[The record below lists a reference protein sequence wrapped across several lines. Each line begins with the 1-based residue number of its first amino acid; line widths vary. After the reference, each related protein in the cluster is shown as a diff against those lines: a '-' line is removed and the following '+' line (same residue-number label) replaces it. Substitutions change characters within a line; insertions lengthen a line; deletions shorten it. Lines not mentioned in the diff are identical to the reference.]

1 MQNNAIYKKHFCTF
15 AVRNIKN
22 KSIVIMDS
30 LVKIYFRLLQETEV
44 KTFRYLYSDIDWN
57 ERCIAIIGAKGVG
70 KTTMLLQHIKATFE
84 DKNKVLYASLD
95 NSWFAKHTIFEL
107 ADEFYMNGGTHLF
120 LDEIHHYPNWTTE
133 IKNIYDS
140 FPKLKIVFTGSSL
153 LQIYKSTA
161 DLSRRVV
168 YENLEG
174 LSFREFLKFEKV
186 GDFPAFSLKEIVEN
200 HQNIAFQITENI
212 KIMPLFKKYL
222 KYGYYLFY
230 KEGLK
235 KYDIKLQEAVNNV
248 IDIDIPAIENIEFA
262 SRHKLKRLLA
272 ILSTLVP
279 YTPKITDLSIA
290 IDSNRNNTVKY
301 LSLLA
306 NAKLLNLVSYK
317 NKTIGDLTKPD
328 KVLLN
333 NTNLSY
339 LYGDNANIGSARE
352 TFFVNQLSVIADVIL
367 APQGDFIVGN
377 YTFEVGGKNKS
388 FEQIKDIPNSFVV
401 ADDIEIGHKNKIPL
415 WLFGLLY

>member
-1 MQNNAIYKKHFCTF
+1 ME
-15 AVRNIKN
+15 
-22 KSIVIMDS
+22 S
-30 LVKIYFRLLQETEV
+30 LIKIYLRLLQETEA
-44 KTFRYLYSDIDWN
+44 KTFRYLYPNIDWN
-57 ERCIAIIGAKGVG
+57 EHCIGIIGARGVG
-70 KTTMLLQHIKATFE
+70 KTTMLLQHIKHTFAN
-84 DKNKVLYASLD
+84 KNEALFASLD
-95 NSWFAKHTIFEL
+95 NTWFANHSIFDL
-107 ADEFYMNGGTHLF
+107 ADEFYLNGGTHLF
-120 LDEIHHYPNWTTE
+120 LDEIHHYPNWATE

-168 YENLEG
+168 YEKLEG
-174 LSFREFLKFEKV
+174 LSFREFLKFEKM
-186 GDFPAFSLKEIVEN
+186 GDFPVLSMKEIVEN
-200 HQNIAFQITENI
+200 HQDIAFRITENL
-212 KIMPLFKKYL
+212 KIIPLFKKYL
-222 KYGYYLFY
+222 KNGYYLFY
-230 KEGLK
+230 KEGLS
-235 KYDIKLQEAVNNV
+235 KYEIKLQEAVNNV
-248 IDIDIPAIENIEFA
+248 IDIDIPAIENIEFE

-279 YTPKITDLSIA
+279 YTPNITDLSVA

-301 LSLLA
+301 LFLLA

-352 TFFVNQLSVIADVIL
+352 TFFVNQLNAVANVIL
-367 APQGDFIVGN
+367 APQGDFMVDN
-377 YTFEVGGKNKS
+377 YTFEVGGKSKS
-388 FEQIKDIPNSFVV
+388 FKQIKDIQNSFVV
-401 ADDIEIGHKNKIPL
+401 ADDIEIGHGNKIPL
-415 WLFGLLY
+415 WLFGMLY

>member
-1 MQNNAIYKKHFCTF
+1 ME
-15 AVRNIKN
+15 
-22 KSIVIMDS
+22 S
-30 LVKIYFRLLQETEV
+30 LVKIYLRLLQETEAT
-44 KTFRYLYSDIDWN
+44 TFRYLYSNIDWN

-70 KTTMLLQHIKATFE
+70 KTTMLLQHIKTTFVNKE
-84 DKNKVLYASLD
+84 KVLFASLD
-95 NSWFAKHTIFEL
+95 NTWFANHTIFEL

-120 LDEIHHYPNWTTE
+120 LDEIHHYPNWANE

-153 LQIYKSTA
+153 LQIYKLTA

-174 LSFREFLKFEKV
+174 LSFREFLKFEKI
-186 GDFPAFSLKEIVEN
+186 GDFSTFSLDEIVGN

-222 KYGYYLFY
+222 KNGYYLFY

-235 KYDIKLQEAVNNV
+235 RYEQKLQEAINNV
-248 IDIDIPAIENIEFA
+248 IDVDVPAIENIEFE
-262 SRHKLKRLLA
+262 SRYKLKKLMA
-272 ILSTLVP
+272 VLSTLVP
-279 YTPKITDLSIA
+279 YTPNITDLAAA
-290 IDSNRNNTVKY
+290 IGSNRNNTVRY
-301 LSLLA
+301 LSLLE
-306 NAKLLNLVSYK
+306 NAKLLNLISYK
-317 NKTIGDLTKPD
+317 NKRIGDLTKPD

-339 LYGDNANIGSARE
+339 IYSNNTNIGSARE
-352 TFFVNQLSVIADVIL
+352 TFFVNQLNAVSDVIL
-367 APQGDFIVGN
+367 APKGDFMVEN
-377 YTFEVGGKNKS
+377 YTFEVGGKNKT
-388 FEQIKDIPNSFVV
+388 FGQIKNITNSFVV
-401 ADDIEIGHKNKIPL
+401 ADNIEIGHKNKIPL

>member
-1 MQNNAIYKKHFCTF
+1 
-15 AVRNIKN
+15 
-22 KSIVIMDS
+22 MDS
-30 LVKIYFRLLQETEV
+30 LVKIYLRLLQETEK
-44 KTFRYLYSDIDWN
+44 KTFRYLYSNVDWD
-57 ERCIAIIGAKGVG
+57 ERCVAIIGAKGVG

-84 DKNKVLYASLD
+84 DKNEVLYASLD
-95 NSWFAKHTIFEL
+95 NSWFANHTIFEL

-168 YENLEG
+168 YETLEG

-186 GDFPAFSLKEIVEN
+186 SDFPVLSLKEIVEN
-200 HQNIAFQITENI
+200 HQNIAFDITEKI
-212 KIMPLFKKYL
+212 KIMPLFKNYL
-222 KYGYYLFY
+222 KNGYYLFY

-235 KYDIKLQEAVNNV
+235 KYNIKLQEAINNV
-248 IDIDIPAIENIEFA
+248 IDIDVPTIENIEFE
-262 SRHKLKRLLA
+262 SRHKLKKLLA

-279 YTPKITDLSIA
+279 YTPNITDLSAA

-339 LYGDNANIGSARE
+339 LYGDNVNIGSARE
-352 TFFVNQLSVIADVIL
+352 TFFVNQLKAVADVIL
-367 APQGDFIVGN
+367 APQGDFMVEN
-377 YTFEVGGKNKS
+377 YTFEVGGKRKT
-388 FEQIKDIPNSFVV
+388 FDQIKSIQNSFVV

-415 WLFGLLY
+415 WLFGFLY

>member
-1 MQNNAIYKKHFCTF
+1 
-15 AVRNIKN
+15 
-22 KSIVIMDS
+22 MDS
-30 LVKIYFRLLQETEV
+30 LVKIYLRLLQETEV
-44 KTFRYLYSDIDWN
+44 KTFRYLYSNIDWN

-84 DKNKVLYASLD
+84 DKNEALYTSLD
-95 NSWFAKHTIFEL
+95 NSWFANHTIFEL
-107 ADEFYMNGGTHLF
+107 ADKFYMNGGTHLF
-120 LDEIHHYPNWTTE
+120 LDEIHHYPGWTIE

-174 LSFREFLKFEKV
+174 LSFREFLKFEKI
-186 GDFPAFSLKEIVEN
+186 GDFPIFSLKEIVEN
-200 HQNIAFQITENI
+200 HQNIASQITENI

-222 KYGYYLFY
+222 KNGYYLFY
-230 KEGLK
+230 KEGLR

-272 ILSTLVP
+272 ILATLVP
-279 YTPKITDLSIA
+279 YTPKITDLSTA

-352 TFFVNQLSVIADVIL
+352 TFFVNQLSAVADVIL
-367 APQGDFIVGN
+367 APQGDFMVDN
-377 YTFEVGGKNKS
+377 YTFEVGGKRKS
-388 FEQIKDIPNSFVV
+388 FDQVKNIPNSFIV
-401 ADDIEIGHKNKIPL
+401 ADDIEIGYKNKIPI

>member
-1 MQNNAIYKKHFCTF
+1 
-15 AVRNIKN
+15 
-22 KSIVIMDS
+22 MDS
-30 LVKIYFRLLQETEV
+30 LVKIYLRLLQETEV
-44 KTFRYLYSDIDWN
+44 KTFRYLYSNIDWN

-84 DKNKVLYASLD
+84 DKNKALYASLD
-95 NSWFAKHTIFEL
+95 NSWFAKHSIFEL
-107 ADEFYMNGGTHLF
+107 ADEFYRNGGTHLF
-120 LDEIHHYPNWTTE
+120 LDEIHHYPNWATE

-186 GDFPAFSLKEIVEN
+186 GDFPVLSLKEIVEN
-200 HQNIAFQITENI
+200 HQNIAFQITEDI

-222 KYGYYLFY
+222 KNGYYLFY
-230 KEGLK
+230 KEGLR

-248 IDIDIPAIENIEFA
+248 IDIDVPAIENIEFE

-272 ILSTLVP
+272 ILATLVP

-339 LYGDNANIGSARE
+339 LYGENANIGSARE
-352 TFFVNQLSVIADVIL
+352 TFFVNQLSAVADVIL
-367 APQGDFIVGN
+367 APQGDFMIEN
-377 YTFEVGGKNKS
+377 YTFEVGGKKKS
-388 FEQIKDIPNSFVV
+388 FDQIKDIPNSFVV

-415 WLFGLLY
+415 WMFGLLYGKHLQITSGLAQAGVWLARKFV

>member
-1 MQNNAIYKKHFCTF
+1 
-15 AVRNIKN
+15 
-22 KSIVIMDS
+22 
-30 LVKIYFRLLQETEV
+30 LQETEV
-44 KTFRYLYSDIDWN
+44 KTFRYLYSNIDWN

-84 DKNKVLYASLD
+84 DKNKALYASLD
-95 NSWFAKHTIFEL
+95 NSWFAKHTIFDL

-174 LSFREFLKFEKV
+174 LSFREYLKFEKV
-186 GDFPAFSLKEIVEN
+186 GDFPVLSLKEIIEN
-200 HQNIAFQITENI
+200 HQNIAFQITENT

-222 KYGYYLFY
+222 KSGYYLFY
-230 KEGLK
+230 KEGLR

-248 IDIDIPAIENIEFA
+248 IDIDVPAIENIEFE
-262 SRHKLKRLLA
+262 SRHKLKKLLA
-272 ILSTLVP
+272 ILATLVP
-279 YTPKITDLSIA
+279 YTPKITDLSAA
-290 IDSNRNNTVKY
+290 INSNRNNTVKY

-339 LYGDNANIGSARE
+339 LYGENANIGSARE
-352 TFFVNQLSVIADVIL
+352 TFFVNQLSAVADVIL
-367 APQGDFIVGN
+367 ATQGDFTIDN
-377 YTFEVGGKNKS
+377 YTFEVGGKRKS

-415 WLFGLLY
+415 WMFGFLY

>member
-1 MQNNAIYKKHFCTF
+1 
-15 AVRNIKN
+15 
-22 KSIVIMDS
+22 MDS
-30 LVKIYFRLLQETEV
+30 LIKIYLRLLQETDA
-44 KTFRYLYSDIDWN
+44 KIFRYLHSTIDWN
-57 ERCIAIIGAKGVG
+57 ERCIAIIGARGTG
-70 KTTMLLQHIKATFE
+70 KTTMLLQHIKSSFS
-84 DKNKVLYASLD
+84 NKDEALYASLD
-95 NSWFAKHTIFEL
+95 NTWFTNHTIFEL

-120 LDEIHHYPNWTTE
+120 LDEIHRYPNWAIE

-168 YENLEG
+168 YENLNG
-174 LSFREFLKFEKV
+174 LSFREFLKFEGIRDYPV
-186 GDFPAFSLKEIVEN
+186 LSLNDIVEN
-200 HQNIAFQITENI
+200 HQNIAFQITADI

-222 KYGYYLFY
+222 KNGYYLFY

-235 KYDIKLQEAVNNV
+235 KYESKLQEAINNV
-248 IDIDIPAIENIEFA
+248 IDVDIPAVENIEFE
-262 SRHKLKRLLA
+262 SRYKLKKLLT

-279 YTPKITDLSIA
+279 YTPNILKLSET
-290 IDSNRNNTVKY
+290 IDTSRKNTLKY

-328 KVLLN
+328 KILLN

-339 LYGDNANIGSARE
+339 LFSENVNIGSVRE
-352 TFFVNQLSVIADVIL
+352 TFFVNQLNVVTDVVL
-367 APQGDFIVGN
+367 APQGDFVAKQ
-377 YTFEVGGKNKS
+377 YTFEVGGKNKT
-388 FEQIKDIPNSFVV
+388 FDQIKVVPNSFIV

-415 WLFGLLY
+415 WIFGMLY

>member
-1 MQNNAIYKKHFCTF
+1 ME
-15 AVRNIKN
+15 
-22 KSIVIMDS
+22 S
-30 LVKIYFRLLQETEV
+30 LIKIYLRLLQETDA
-44 KTFRYLYSDIDWN
+44 KTFRYLYQNIDWD

-70 KTTMLLQHIKATFE
+70 KTTMLLQHIKHTFAN
-84 DKNKVLYASLD
+84 KNEALFASLD
-95 NSWFAKHTIFEL
+95 NTWFANHSIFDL
-107 ADEFYMNGGTHLF
+107 ADEFYLNGGTHLF
-120 LDEIHHYPNWTTE
+120 LDEIHHYPNWATE

-140 FPKLKIVFTGSSL
+140 FPKLKVVFTGSSL

-168 YENLEG
+168 YEKLEG
-174 LSFREFLKFEKV
+174 LSFREFLKFEKM
-186 GDFPAFSLKEIVEN
+186 GDFPVLSMKEIVEN
-200 HQNIAFQITENI
+200 HQDIAFRITENL
-212 KIMPLFKKYL
+212 KIIPLFKKYL
-222 KYGYYLFY
+222 KNGYYLFY
-230 KEGLK
+230 KEGLS
-235 KYDIKLQEAVNNV
+235 KYEIKLQEAVNNV
-248 IDIDIPAIENIEFA
+248 IDIDIPAIENIEFE

-279 YTPKITDLSIA
+279 YTPNITDLSVA

-301 LSLLA
+301 LFLLA

-352 TFFVNQLSVIADVIL
+352 TFFVNQLNAVANVIL
-367 APQGDFIVGN
+367 APQGDFMVDN
-377 YTFEVGGKNKS
+377 YTFEIGGKKKP
-388 FEQIKDIPNSFVV
+388 FDQIKDILNSFVV
-401 ADDIEIGHKNKIPL
+401 ADDIETGHGNKIPL
-415 WLFGLLY
+415 WLFGMLY

>member
-1 MQNNAIYKKHFCTF
+1 ME
-15 AVRNIKN
+15 
-22 KSIVIMDS
+22 S
-30 LVKIYFRLLQETEV
+30 LIKIYLRLLQETEA
-44 KTFRYLYSDIDWN
+44 KTFRYLYQNIDWD

-70 KTTMLLQHIKATFE
+70 KTTMLLQHIKHTFAN
-84 DKNKVLYASLD
+84 KNEALFASLD
-95 NSWFAKHTIFEL
+95 NTWFANHSIFDL
-107 ADEFYMNGGTHLF
+107 ADEFYLNGGTHLF
-120 LDEIHHYPNWTTE
+120 LDEIHHYPNWATE

-168 YENLEG
+168 YEKLEG
-174 LSFREFLKFEKV
+174 LSFREFLKFEKM
-186 GDFPAFSLKEIVEN
+186 GDFPVLSMKEIVEN
-200 HQNIAFQITENI
+200 HQDIAFRITENL
-212 KIMPLFKKYL
+212 KIIPLFKKYL
-222 KYGYYLFY
+222 KNGYYLFY
-230 KEGLK
+230 KEGLS
-235 KYDIKLQEAVNNV
+235 KYEIKLQEAVNNV
-248 IDIDIPAIENIEFA
+248 IDIDIPAIENIEFE

-279 YTPKITDLSIA
+279 YTPNITDLSVA

-301 LSLLA
+301 LFLLA

-352 TFFVNQLSVIADVIL
+352 TFFVNQLNAVANVIL
-367 APQGDFIVGN
+367 APQGDFMVDN
-377 YTFEVGGKNKS
+377 YTFEVGGKSKS
-388 FEQIKDIPNSFVV
+388 FKQIKDIQNSFVV
-401 ADDIEIGHKNKIPL
+401 ADDIEIGHGNKIPL
-415 WLFGLLY
+415 WLFGMLY

>member
-1 MQNNAIYKKHFCTF
+1 
-15 AVRNIKN
+15 
-22 KSIVIMDS
+22 MDS
-30 LVKIYFRLLQETEV
+30 LVKIYLRLLQETDA
-44 KTFRYLYSDIDWN
+44 KLFRYLYSKIDWN

-70 KTTMLLQHIKATFE
+70 KTTMILQHIKSSFA
-84 DKNKVLYASLD
+84 NKDEALFASLD
-95 NSWFAKHTIFEL
+95 NTWFANHTIFDL

-120 LDEIHHYPNWTTE
+120 LDEIHHYPNWATE

-174 LSFREFLKFEKV
+174 LSFREFLNFEKI
-186 GDFPAFSLKEIVEN
+186 GHFPVISLDELVEN
-200 HQNIAFQITENI
+200 HQNIALKITENI

-222 KYGYYLFY
+222 KTGYYLFY

-235 KYDIKLQEAVNNV
+235 KYESKLQEAINNV
-248 IDIDIPAIENIEFA
+248 IDVDIPSVENIEFE
-262 SRHKLKRLLA
+262 SRHKLKKLLA
-272 ILSTLVP
+272 ILSVLVP
-279 YTPKITDLSIA
+279 YTPKITDLSAA
-290 IDSNRNNTVKY
+290 INTNRNNTVRY

-328 KVLLN
+328 KILLN

-339 LYGDNANIGSARE
+339 IFGENTNIGSVRE
-352 TFFVNQLSVIADVIL
+352 TFFVNQLNAISNVIL
-367 APQGDFIVGN
+367 APQGDFMADK
-377 YTFEVGGKNKS
+377 YTFEVGGKDKTFN
-388 FEQIKDIPNSFVV
+388 QIKDIPDSFVV
-401 ADDIEIGHKNKIPL
+401 ADEVEIGHKNKIPL
-415 WLFGLLY
+415 WMFGMLY